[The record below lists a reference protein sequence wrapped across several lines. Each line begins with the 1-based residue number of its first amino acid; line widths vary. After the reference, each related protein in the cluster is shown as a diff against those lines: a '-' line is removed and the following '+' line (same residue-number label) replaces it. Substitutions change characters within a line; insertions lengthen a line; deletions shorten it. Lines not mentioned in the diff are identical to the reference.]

1 MKLSASELK
10 THKLN
15 RHYACYRDEDEKTKC
30 EASVE
35 EAYGHCIIDCK
46 GDSSCM
52 SNCNREYDSQ
62 LISCPCNANCSN
74 GCPCPNYECTKPKS
88 AVLILNTANDLNIP
102 LITDMDGRV
111 EPVNFQY
118 GPFTEAEGSCSIVF
132 KGRAFVYGG
141 AGIEQ
146 WRQISVVDSCQLTR
160 VGTLPADMSYGA
172 CTTIG
177 EELIYLCFDLGH
189 TKTCRVGYNPVGMF
203 DLIPDSTFIHNQ
215 IRIAASSC
223 KSLTLF
229 YNFQATFL

>member
-1 MKLSASELK
+1 M
-10 THKLN
+10 
-15 RHYACYRDEDEKTKC
+15 
-30 EASVE
+30 
-35 EAYGHCIIDCK
+35 
-46 GDSSCM
+46 
-52 SNCNREYDSQ
+52 
-62 LISCPCNANCSN
+62 
-74 GCPCPNYECTKPKS
+74 
-88 AVLILNTANDLNIP
+88 
-102 LITDMDGRV
+102 
-111 EPVNFQY
+111 
-118 GPFTEAEGSCSIVF
+118 F

-160 VGTLPADMSYGA
+160 VGTLPADLSYGA

-223 KSLTLF
+223 KFLIFFT
-229 YNFQATFL
+229 TFKQRFFS